1 MIRKFIKI
9 FSNFSVATTIILLA
23 SIFTGTSLDNSLV
36 GQIMITSLVSTIF
49 CMTFL
54 NFFDFAFKSILAV
67 LGVLLI
73 VGCASLLFD
82 WKTSF
87 IMLVTSFVM
96 TAVIIAANYRMDK
109 TTAEEL
115 NRQIKTRKSHKKEI

>member
-1 MIRKFIKI
+1 MIRQIIKI

-23 SIFTGTSLDNSLV
+23 SILTGTSLDNSLV
-36 GQIMITSLVSTIF
+36 GQIMITSLVSAIF

-54 NFFDFAFKSILAV
+54 NLFDFAFKSILAL

-73 VGCASLLFD
+73 VGSASLLFD
-82 WKTSF
+82 WKTPL
-87 IMLVTSFVM
+87 IMLASSLVM

-109 TTAEEL
+109 TTADEL
-115 NRQIKTRKSHKKEI
+115 NRQIKTRKSHKK